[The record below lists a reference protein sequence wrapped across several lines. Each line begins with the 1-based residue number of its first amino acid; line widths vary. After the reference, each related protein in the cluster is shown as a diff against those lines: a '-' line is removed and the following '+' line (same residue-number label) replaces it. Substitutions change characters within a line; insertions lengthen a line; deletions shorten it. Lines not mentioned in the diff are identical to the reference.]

1 MPLAIGDWG
10 RAGTGRS
17 EAAIGRGPCPCEWGL
32 VTGGLWAN
40 GISTRQSPTTS
51 LVRLVDSRNRFGHI
65 EKVPRSIVCL
75 FQAESDHSYSSPDMT
90 ELKTIGR
97 RPAAKKTHASAT
109 SLDRLIWTFRF
120 ALLLAIFC
128 TAPKAGAQVKT
139 TSSNTGVVDQGSK
152 DVLPPKPANLTQVPV
167 AKIES
172 DDGSPYSRQMVS
184 YLVSLFNRAGRPRI
198 TEGENFDYVIR
209 ASVVNPPELE
219 EYSSGH
225 IANGKLL
232 KEIGGKFLNPRLF
245 SGGVENI
252 DFNNTNLMTV
262 THCGVELRL
271 LNKDKE
277 IIVLRTA
284 QVGSTNSLRALSLEL
299 NGISSGDPSGD
310 VDTFKRKVS
319 KGTFLQALVNLAAYS
334 AATNFLPAADVHF
347 VQAKPTQPTK
357 ALPVSSTNV
366 APPVATPPAATG
378 GPATVARAPFCS
390 HCGTKMAADIRF
402 CSGCGA
408 KVTP

>member
-1 MPLAIGDWG
+1 
-10 RAGTGRS
+10 
-17 EAAIGRGPCPCEWGL
+17 
-32 VTGGLWAN
+32 
-40 GISTRQSPTTS
+40 
-51 LVRLVDSRNRFGHI
+51 
-65 EKVPRSIVCL
+65 
-75 FQAESDHSYSSPDMT
+75 MT

-152 DVLPPKPANLTQVPV
+152 DVLPPKPATLTQVPV

-232 KEIGGKFLNPRLF
+232 KEIGGKFLKPRLF

-319 KGTFLQALVNLAAYS
+319 KGTVLQALVNLAAYS

-366 APPVATPPAATG
+366 APPWQHHRLPRVALRPLPAHRSARTAAQRWPRISDSAQAAEPRLPPSHYLGGRRVIGSQFSSPRAATPW
-378 GPATVARAPFCS
+378 S
-390 HCGTKMAADIRF
+390 N
-402 CSGCGA
+402 SGQ
-408 KVTP
+408 PR